1 MSTIG
6 ERIHTLTKELGE
18 GTRLVA
24 VSKFHPIEKLREAY
38 DAGQRIFGE
47 NRVQELVA
55 KEPEMPADVEW
66 HLIGTLQR
74 NKVKY
79 IVPFVHT
86 IESVDSAAL
95 LREIE
100 RQSVRRERPAERGP
114 IRCLLQIH
122 ISGEE
127 TKHGLEEGELR
138 ELLESDLL
146 ADCPH
151 VEVTGLMAMASLTDD
166 EALVEEQFARM
177 EELFHRIKAD
187 YFADQESFCDLSIG
201 MSQDYRIALRH
212 GATLVRIGT
221 AIFGPREY

>member
-1 MSTIG
+1 MSTIADNIT
-6 ERIHTLTKELGE
+6 ELRRELGDV
-18 GTRLVA
+18 RLVA

-47 NRVQELVA
+47 NRVQEMLEKA
-55 KEPEMPADVEW
+55 PEMPDDVQW

-79 IVPFVHT
+79 IASFVDT
-86 IESVDSAAL
+86 IESVDSAKL

-100 RQSVRRERPAERGP
+100 RQAVRQERPEDKGP

-127 TKHGLEEGELR
+127 SKHGFDEAELHD
-138 ELLESDLL
+138 LLESGLIH
-146 ADCPH
+146 DCPH
-151 VEVTGLMAMASLTDD
+151 VEVVGLMAMASLTDD
-166 EALVEEQFARM
+166 MSLVDRQFARM
-177 EELFHRIKAD
+177 EQLLHEVKDH
-187 YFADQESFCDLSIG
+187 YFADQDSFRELSIG
-201 MSQDYRIALRH
+201 MSQDYKIALRH
-212 GATLVRIGT
+212 GATYVRIGT

>member
-151 VEVTGLMAMASLTDD
+151 VEVTGLMTMASLTDD
-166 EALVEEQFARM
+166 EALVEQQFARM

>member
-166 EALVEEQFARM
+166 EALVEQQFARM